1 MYAYMHAYI
10 ITYLSISI
18 IIYNYIYIH
27 RYMFS
32 YADKET
38 ERERERERDRER
50 ERGRMKVGSLNLVSL
65 MSSPRPALR
74 IAELGLNY
82 TEGGQ
87 DWSHEDAFAC
97 IFPFRLYYMFMC

>member
-1 MYAYMHAYI
+1 
-10 ITYLSISI
+10 
-18 IIYNYIYIH
+18 
-27 RYMFS
+27 
-32 YADKET
+32 
-38 ERERERERDRER
+38 
-50 ERGRMKVGSLNLVSL
+50 MKVGSLNLVSL